1 MFDDVGD
8 PLMLDRC
15 LYVIK
20 ELNLEAET
28 LAQENKKLIGAAA
41 AAYAAVEAGD
51 AAQKAE
57 DPVLPRVDIQAG
69 HIGDA
74 DSEALGKL
82 QEELN
87 ATLESE
93 LANLR
98 DEFKRE
104 STKHGDM
111 VDKRL
116 EKISQSISTS
126 HDSLLAFQNTLKDEM
141 DYSAANNKKHN
152 VECLG
157 LIKGVSSSLKR
168 MKEQQREH
176 QENE

>member
-1 MFDDVGD
+1 M
-8 PLMLDRC
+8 
-15 LYVIK
+15 
-20 ELNLEAET
+20 
-28 LAQENKKLIGAAA
+28 
-41 AAYAAVEAGD
+41 
-51 AAQKAE
+51 
-57 DPVLPRVDIQAG
+57 LPRVDIQAG

-87 ATLESE
+87 ATLETE

-98 DEFKRE
+98 DECKRE

-141 DYSAANNKKHN
+141 DYSAAKNKKHN
-152 VECLG
+152 IECLG
-157 LIKGVSSSLKR
+157 LIKGVSSGLKR